1 MKHCKQGRK
10 LSRNKKQREAL
21 LKIML
26 GDLLVKRKI
35 TTTLAKAKELK
46 MIGEK
51 IIGQLKKP
59 GSLRLLKSKLPR
71 QVTPAIIRDLA
82 AVTASRKS
90 GYLRVIKRERRRS
103 DGAPLAIIE
112 IIEDKP
118 VAEKNKQ

>member
-1 MKHCKQGRK
+1 MKHRKTGRK

-51 IIGQLKKP
+51 MIGQLKKSE
-59 GSLRLLKSKLPR
+59 SLRLPKSRLPR
-71 QVTPAIIRDLA
+71 QVTPAVIRNLA
-82 AVTASRKS
+82 ALTASRKS
-90 GYLRVIKRERRRS
+90 GYLRITKRGARRS
-103 DGAPLAIIE
+103 DGAPMAILE
-112 IIEDKP
+112 IIEDKL
-118 VAEKNKQ
+118 ATEKR